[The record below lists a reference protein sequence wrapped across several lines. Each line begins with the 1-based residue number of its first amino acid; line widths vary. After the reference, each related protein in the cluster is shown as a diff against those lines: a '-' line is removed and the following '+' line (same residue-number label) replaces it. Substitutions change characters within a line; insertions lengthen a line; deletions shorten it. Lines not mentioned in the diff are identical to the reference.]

1 MVACILDAMMK
12 AREASLQWMIFIAP
26 LAMDGLRQCIFMAR
40 LFSKIPLPEY
50 IVTPAAALL
59 ASVAMTTFLPQGILL
74 FLAFFHYYWEG
85 AMWKNGS
92 PHRKNIYV

>member
-1 MVACILDAMMK
+1 MDDIHCAACHGWAATVL
-12 AREASLQWMIFIAP
+12 
-26 LAMDGLRQCIFMAR
+26 FMAR

-74 FLAFFHYYWEG
+74 FSLLFLAFFHYYWEG
-85 AMWKNGS
+85 VMWENGS
-92 PHRKNIYV
+92 SHRKNIYV

>member
-12 AREASLQWMIFIAP
+12 AREASFQWMIF
-26 LAMDGLRQCIFMAR
+26 
-40 LFSKIPLPEY
+40 

-74 FLAFFHYYWEG
+74 FSLLFLAFFHYYWEG
-85 AMWKNGS
+85 VMWKNGS